1 MESFEGLLA
10 VVTGGG
16 SGMGRELVVQ
26 LAAEGCSVATC
37 DVNEEGTGPH
47 QGARRARCARTA
59 RASRPICATC
69 RTSPP

>member
-26 LAAEGCSVATC
+26 LAAEGCAVATC
-37 DVNEEGTGPH
+37 QSRTVLSQLPVANVRPSGLK
-47 QGARRARCARTA
+47 AR
-59 RASRPICATC
+59 
-69 RTSPP
+69 